1 MFISVTSLIILQLN
15 ILVNPAAYVGASDFN
30 TRVICPEGTFPC
42 GGNSSLCI
50 EQHKQCDDRRDCP
63 NGEDEAYENCGE

>member
-1 MFISVTSLIILQLN
+1 MFISVASLITLHLN
-15 ILVNPAAYVGASDFN
+15 VLGNPVGASGFE
-30 TRVICPEGTFPC
+30 THVICPKGTFPC